1 MALDA
6 MGGAPAKA
14 VRLRRSRGG
23 MDVRSISTGIH
34 QTNRHLVASRSRMEN
49 DQAPPSQDEIPPGTV
64 IAERYRVVK
73 QLGQGGMGVVFQV
86 EHEVTKRRLAI
97 KAMRRTRDDSFR
109 QRFLTEA
116 RAACAVMHPAIVPIH
131 DVIESDGRV
140 LMIMDFLEGHDLYD
154 LVQQRPGQRIH
165 IQEAAAHLLPIVSA
179 LGALHAANL
188 VHRDIKPENIFIS
201 NGKSFLLDLGVAKDL
216 QASVRLTQTTTGPIG
231 TPLYMSPE
239 QAFGTLG
246 TVDHRSD
253 IWALGIVLYECL
265 TGTAPTMAEGHGEM
279 YGKIGAGNFPL
290 ANLVEPSV
298 PSEVAD
304 LVNEMLQVSR
314 HNRPPITRVYDVLS
328 AFVSSHLIASYP
340 RPVGPVGSLELALS
354 TPSAPSPTPEQIAAV
369 AAAAAAKASLSP
381 ARDMHRETGGP
392 TTTSPGAAPPKKSS
406 ALGWFGLMAAA
417 VLVSALGVGGYFA
430 WRLMNVK
437 PPEPA
442 VAMQGTTEAKT
453 AEASASPTVSVAS
466 ATAVPTTASAV
477 ETTSADAST
486 SVANTRTGRLP
497 VATSVATTA
506 ATTAVITPPV
516 PTTVTATTTAPPAS
530 SSGLYIPFHKK
541 KDPGTK

>member
-1 MALDA
+1 
-6 MGGAPAKA
+6 
-14 VRLRRSRGG
+14 
-23 MDVRSISTGIH
+23 
-34 QTNRHLVASRSRMEN
+34 MEN

-64 IAERYRVVK
+64 IAERYKVVK

-116 RAACAVMHPAIVPIH
+116 RAACAVQHPAIVPIH

-179 LGALHAANL
+179 LGALHSANL

-216 QASVRLTQTTTGPIG
+216 QSSVRLTQTTTGPIG

-246 TVDHRSD
+246 AVDHRAD

-304 LVNEMLQVSR
+304 LINDMLQVSR

-328 AFVSSHLIASYP
+328 NFVSSHLIASYP
-340 RPVGPVGSLELALS
+340 RPVGPAAPSLELALS

-369 AAAAAAKASLSP
+369 AAAAAAKAPRISDP
-381 ARDMHRETGGP
+381 HRETVGA

-417 VLVSALGVGGYFA
+417 ILVSALGVGGYFA

-437 PPEPA
+437 PVESSVAAPPA
-442 VAMQGTTEAKT
+442 TEAKT
-453 AEASASPTVSVAS
+453 AEASPKPTAEIAS
-466 ATAVPTTASAV
+466 ATAVATAPTAV
-477 ETTSADAST
+477 ESTSAEPSST
-486 SVANTRTGRLP
+486 VATVRTGKLP
-497 VATSVATTA
+497 TAPTSA
-506 ATTAVITPPV
+506 ATTAQTTAAVTTPPV
-516 PTTVTATTTAPPAS
+516 ATTQTAATSAS
-530 SSGLYIPFHKK
+530 PKSTGLTMPFDPNKK
-541 KDPGTK
+541 N